1 MKRLPL
7 GGFGLLLLTASVAAQ
22 EPAVPAAPGQ
32 IDVKAAQV
40 AAQGSL
46 DALWGDYQRLDQAGD
61 GDGAGKA
68 LSDIVRLRVERTIPS
83 LEPMALALV
92 AKGADRLAKGERGPA
107 EQYFRGA
114 LGLDPYLADA
124 YLGLAQAEASRGVLG
139 LVPAFKEATRAIQMR
154 LMTWWGQYR
163 LTALLIPVALL
174 GLLAATAS
182 VAGAL
187 LIQHGGLLLHD
198 LEEEFS
204 HSRGPVF
211 ARGLFV
217 LLLLLPA
224 VLLQGWA
231 WLPLWW
237 LALVFVYLNAAERV
251 VAVALVLLTITVG
264 PMAAVLERSALA
276 LRNPL
281 FRPALSAVR
290 GGPDPVVLAALEK
303 ARGASPDDQ
312 DLLYL
317 VAREHRK
324 AGNDE
329 QAAEV
334 YREVLHA
341 NSKDSIALNN
351 LGNLDFAHGQ
361 FAAAIARYRQAL
373 ESAPNPALAATL
385 QYNISQ
391 AHLQQFEFPLA
402 SAARAAADK
411 LSASLTRSYE
421 SLWRYDKAGASVTT
435 VVDIALTDVQAAQK
449 FSSAATGAGR
459 KNVLAGAA
467 AAANPD
473 GLLPSALNRFLVF
486 AAIFGATAFGVAW
499 WRGVKLFTLRCPKC
513 GTPFCKRCH
522 LGQVVGNLCTQ
533 CYHLFVVKD
542 GVSAQA
548 RHQKLGEVQ
557 QEEGRRRR
565 LFHVLSVV
573 SPGAGHVYA
582 RTPVPGLLI
591 ALLWYTALA
600 LVLLTGRPFALTE
613 APAGLVGGW
622 ALLPAGLLLLA
633 IFLAANLWRPSFE
646 VKLPVIKRVPH
657 RRPAHAEQEEA

>member
-1 MKRLPL
+1 MKRLAL
-7 GGFGLLLLTASVAAQ
+7 IGAGLLLLAAAAAAQ
-22 EPAVPAAPGQ
+22 EPPGPASGQ
-32 IDVKAAQV
+32 IDVKASQQA

-46 DALWGDYQRLDQAGD
+46 DALWNEYQPLDQAGD
-61 GDGAGKA
+61 REGAAKA
-68 LSDIVRLRVERTIPS
+68 LSDIVRLRIERNIPS

-92 AKGADRLAKGERGPA
+92 AKGSDRLAKGERGPA

-139 LVPAFKEATRAIQMR
+139 LIPAFKEAARAIQMR
-154 LMTWWGQYR
+154 LRTWWGQYR
-163 LTALLIPVALL
+163 LTALLIAVGLL

-251 VAVALVLLTITVG
+251 VAAALLLLTIAVG
-264 PMAAVLERSALA
+264 PMGAALERSALA

-281 FRPALSAVR
+281 FRPALHAAR

-303 ARGASPDDQ
+303 AREASPDDQ

-329 QAAEV
+329 QAAET
-334 YREVLHA
+334 YRQALQA
-341 NSKDSIALNN
+341 NAKDPIALNN
-351 LGNLDFAHGQ
+351 LGNIDFAHGQ

-373 ESAPNPALAATL
+373 DGAVTPTLAATL
-385 QYNISQ
+385 HYNISQ
-391 AHLQQFEFPLA
+391 AHLQQFEFAPA
-402 SAARAAADK
+402 SEARAQADK
-411 LSASLTRSYE
+411 LSASLPRSYE

-435 VVDIALTDVQAAQK
+435 VVDFALTDVQLADKLA
-449 FSSAATGAGR
+449 SAPVP
-459 KNVLAGAA
+459 KNVLGGGAA
-467 AAANPD
+467 ASST
-473 GLLPSALNRFLVF
+473 GSVLPAVANRFLAF
-486 AAIFGATAFGVAW
+486 AAIFGAAVFGVAR

-522 LGQVVGNLCTQ
+522 LGQVVGDLCTQ

-548 RHQKLGEVQ
+548 RNQKLGQVQ
-557 QEEGRRRR
+557 QEERRRML
-565 LFHVLSVV
+565 LFRVLSVI
-573 SPGAGHVYA
+573 SPGTGHVYA
-582 RTPVPGLLI
+582 RAPLPGLLI
-591 ALLWYTALA
+591 ALLWYATLA
-600 LVLLTGRPFALTE
+600 LLLLTGHPFALTE

-622 ALLPAGLLLLA
+622 ALLPVGLLLLA
-633 IFLAANLWRPSFE
+633 ILLAANLWRPSFE
-646 VKLPVIKRVPH
+646 VKLPVLKRVPH
-657 RRPAHAEQEEA
+657 RRTTHAAEQEEA